1 MNAPELHKR
10 EEMPEL
16 YARGAEGAPWITN
29 VGPQRTRSSDT
40 EAAGDREVRGGL
52 DANRS
57 VFQKRTAERRLQDRR
72 PTAQRESRATLR
84 IKTLRGEP
92 LSLNT
97 VSSDGLF
104 SVNSVSELCVLCG
117 ECIGWF
123 RRWIG
128 VCFLFV
134 TFALCSTRA
143 AVPIKVSGL
152 GWMHDREMRVSLAQ
166 LTGAKSVEVLDSNSI
181 EDAAVILTSAL
192 NEEGFQRPEIDVA
205 ATLVDGTER
214 KFRFDPT
221 FTNPVPRPLK
231 ARELHFTVR
240 PGVRWRIANVAME
253 GLTVMPEKNGRGFF
267 RTESTLLVVAR
278 TNAYSKSQLNRS
290 ENALLDD
297 LKRRGYAEATVRA
310 EVAGVD
316 EKSGAVTVHVDVN
329 EGPHWQVDRVRIVG
343 GESENVTL
351 PA

>member
-231 ARELHFTVR
+231 AREQLAIR
-240 PGVRWRIANVAME
+240 LLAALLGASDE
-253 GLTVMPEKNGRGFF
+253 
-267 RTESTLLVVAR
+267 LVVR
-278 TNAYSKSQLNRS
+278 DLGFVHRS
-290 ENALLDD
+290 SSGSVDSDSPCAL
-297 LKRRGYAEATVRA
+297 RRGRA
-310 EVAGVD
+310 ASFSAGGD
-316 EKSGAVTVHVDVN
+316 LA
-329 EGPHWQVDRVRIVG
+329 
-343 GESENVTL
+343 
-351 PA
+351 PAGLRRLVWRPLF